1 MAAPI
6 PEQTRSPVIAAGGLG
21 LGQMLAFGSSFYLM
35 GVLGDGMSADLHVR
49 PSFAASL
56 MSLAF
61 LASALAAPAVGKAV
75 DRRGGKGVLLA
86 SNLVFVAG
94 LLLVG
99 TAPAAWAIAL
109 GLSVIGIGMAMGLY
123 ATPFAILV
131 SLYGDRARR
140 PITAVSLIGGLG
152 STVGW
157 PLTLA
162 FEQHFGWRGACFAWA
177 AVQALVC
184 LPINALAVPRTTPE
198 PHDPEAPAVRIAWDR
213 PMIQLAVLF
222 AGAWFVST
230 CMSAH
235 LPQLLAAFGLTP
247 AQAAGTAALVGVA
260 AVSVRFAEITVLR
273 RFHPLAATRVA
284 TLMHPLGALAIGV
297 LGAAGA
303 PLMALGQ
310 GAGNGML
317 TVAKGVLPL
326 ELYGQRHYAY
336 RSALLSRPASFAQI
350 GGPVIYGL
358 AIDHSRWTALGLS
371 AGLCLVMFAMTFG
384 LKSSSAAPYKDLPA

>member
-1 MAAPI
+1 MAEPNPDA
-6 PEQTRSPVIAAGGLG
+6 TRSPVLTGGGLG

-61 LASALAAPAVGKAV
+61 LASALAAPAVGRAV

-94 LLLVG
+94 LILVG
-99 TAPAAWAIAL
+99 TAPAAWAVAL
-109 GLSVIGIGMAMGLY
+109 GLAVIGIGMAMGLY

-131 SLYGDRARR
+131 SLYGDQARR

-177 AVQALVC
+177 AIQALVC
-184 LPINALAVPRTTPE
+184 LPLNALVVPRITPE
-198 PHDPEAPAVRIAWDR
+198 PHDPAAPSAAVTWDR
-213 PMIQLAVLF
+213 PMVQLAVLF
-222 AGAWFVST
+222 ACAWFVST

-235 LPQLLAAFGLTP
+235 LPQLLGAFGLTP
-247 AQAAGTAALVGVA
+247 AQAAATAALVGVA

-284 TLMHPLGALAIGV
+284 TLMHPLGALCIG
-297 LGAAGA
+297 LMGAAGA

-326 ELYGQRHYAY
+326 QLYGKSNYAY
-336 RSALLSRPASFAQI
+336 RSALLSRPAGFAQI
-350 GGPVIYGL
+350 GGPVVYGL
-358 AIDHSRWTALGLS
+358 ALDHSRWTALGLS

-384 LKSSSAAPYKDLPA
+384 LKSTVTAPYKDLAA

>member
-1 MAAPI
+1 MANPN
-6 PEQTRSPVIAAGGLG
+6 PEQTRSPVLTAGGLG

-35 GVLGDGMSADLHVR
+35 GVLGDGMAKDLGVR

-61 LASALAAPAVGKAV
+61 LASALAAPAVGRAV
-75 DRRGGKGVLLA
+75 DRRGGKGVLLG

-94 LLLVG
+94 LLLIG
-99 TAPAAWAIAL
+99 TAPGAWAVAV
-109 GLSVIGIGMAMGLY
+109 GLTVIGVGMAMGLY

-131 SLYGDRARR
+131 ALHGDQARR
-140 PITAVSLIGGLG
+140 PITAVSLVGGLG
-152 STVGW
+152 STIGW

-184 LPINALAVPRTTPE
+184 LPINALVVPRITPE
-198 PHDPEAPAVRIAWDR
+198 PHDPAAPPAAIAWDR

-235 LPQLLAAFGLTP
+235 LPQLLAAFGLSP
-247 AQAAGTAALVGVA
+247 ARAAATAALVGVA

-273 RFHPLAATRVA
+273 GFHPLAATRVA
-284 TLMHPLGALAIGV
+284 TLMHPLGALGISL
-297 LGAAGA
+297 LGGAGA

-326 ELYGQRHYAY
+326 ELYGKRDYAY
-336 RSALLSRPASFAQI
+336 RSALLSRPAGFAQI

-358 AIDHSRWTALGLS
+358 AIDHSRWMALGLS
-371 AGLCLVMFAMTFG
+371 ASLCLVMFAMTFG
-384 LKSSSAAPYKDLPA
+384 LKPTSRVPYKDLTA